1 MTACK
6 KRSKYNSEAAGKIVF
21 LKTTNLLTMDRPQS
35 IDATPLLHVLSCL
48 HPLTKRVEDYLCNH
62 VRPMKVKKKK
72 LLLREGTIC
81 NNVYFIRKGVIR
93 GFTFEGQREITTW
106 ISTDN
111 ELVTSI
117 PALDEP
123 VPSLDN
129 IQAIEDCELLMLSF
143 EELNWLYEHY
153 PEFNYVG
160 RKLIQRYYGD
170 AERRAYLAR
179 LNNAEDKYRYFLGR
193 HEALSTRVPLRYI
206 ASYLG
211 ITLETLSRV
220 RRRFAR
226 APEGVPAKTEK
237 KRVDRS
243 QIIY

>member
-1 MTACK
+1 M
-6 KRSKYNSEAAGKIVF
+6 E
-21 LKTTNLLTMDRPQS
+21 RPQTT
-35 IDATPLLHVLSCL
+35 DATPLLHVLSCL

-72 LLLREGTIC
+72 LLLKEGTIC

-93 GFTFEGQREITTW
+93 GFTFEGQRELTTW

-129 IQAIEDCELLMLSF
+129 IQAIEDCELLMLRI

-153 PEFNYVG
+153 PEFNCVG

-179 LNNAEDKYRYFLGR
+179 LNNAEDKYRYFLER

-226 APEGVPAKTEK
+226 APEPVAAKLPK
-237 KRVDRS
+237 KKVDRS